1 MIKIKCSVFSK
12 NTSNIDLISNNGIV
26 LDSILTSAISKEE
39 LETGYYNIDLTFV
52 NDKEFKSY
60 LIEENILKLLRDDD
74 YEFFYITKVEE
85 EHDYIYVTASQIT
98 TYLCLSGYLEDVRVV
113 DAGCQTALTK
123 LSSYLPANNKV
134 TFNSDITTKATGYYV
149 DQNVYEAI
157 WDDNNCITTLYNA
170 ETQRRKFTVTL
181 NQHIGSDK
189 GFTITEGK
197 NITGF
202 RANTNID
209 EVYTKVRGKGFNGIM
224 GNWQTSNNTNLY
236 RVNKSKTIE
245 YKVRVREE
253 GKEDEEGYAYFDTEA
268 QAISELNRLAKLE
281 FTVNQIDT
289 IKTSYTINF
298 AMLKGSKEY
307 DKYGASEQYY
317 LGDTVSVY
325 IPRLGVD
332 IKNRIVSVTYNHLTQ
347 SIEEVELRNYTEPK
361 ALSIRDVV
369 DKVSSLENSQ
379 TSLFEQAKQYSS
391 DLIKAGLT
399 NSYVVVRNNE
409 ILIMNTKDINTATR
423 VWRWNNNGLGYS
435 STGYNG
441 TYGTALTADGK
452 IVADRILTGVL
463 KAIQIQNMDGSLK
476 LDLSDNN
483 KGIQFYANNTK
494 AIEIKNS
501 NILFYNIKND
511 GQNVGYIGT
520 GNIIANGVAQANK
533 PVLAF
538 DHENNSAITFGYKN
552 GNAYSPYMRLD
563 KNGLYDGGSKPI
575 NFYEGCDFYKENYH
589 YKGINM
595 LGNTI
600 FLLADGSAYVNT
612 NRFYSGDI
620 EYVCTR
626 SPNFYATQKV
636 FAGGT
641 ELTGADYSECF
652 EWLDENIDN
661 EDRTGFI
668 VTLEGNKIR
677 KANIDDEVIGIISN
691 TASVIG
697 DNANEWNKKYLTDKW
712 GRYILDENNERI
724 INPDYDETKKYTS
737 RSGRK
742 EWGVVGLLGKIYTKQ
757 DGTIEVG
764 DYIKANNG
772 IATKSDIK
780 TNIRCIEKIDNEC
793 IRVFIK

>member
-1 MIKIKCSVFSK
+1 MIKIKCSVFNK

-209 EVYTKVRGKGFNGIM
+209 EVYTMVRGKGFNGIM
-224 GNWQTSNNTNLY
+224 GNWQISDNTNLY

-253 GKEDEEGYAYFDTEA
+253 GKEDEQEGYTYFDTEA
-268 QAISELNRLAKLE
+268 QAIAELDRLAKLE

-289 IKTSYTINF
+289 IKTNYTINF

-332 IKNRIVSVTYNHLTQ
+332 IKNRIVSVTYNHITQ

-361 ALSIRDVV
+361 ALSIKDVV
-369 DKVSSLENSQ
+369 DKVSSLEGSQ
-379 TSLFEQAKQYSS
+379 ASLFEQAKQYSS

-463 KAIQIQNMDGSLK
+463 KAIQISNMDGSFFIDLSGRGGADFYCNSKKSMSMANNKIDFYNWGKEGDYIGSIGSVNTIDDNYPNGNPNKPNISIWNDLDSSISIGYKKTGNQPNGVYVRFDKYNIQQDANYPIKIHEAVLMNNNKIYMNTNTPISVTSVNSNYNAVKVPHMWVDNK
-476 LDLSDNN
+476 LWVNSLEVTGGDYSEMFEWSDNN
-483 KGIQFYANNTK
+483 
-494 AIEIKNS
+494 
-501 NILFYNIKND
+501 
-511 GQNVGYIGT
+511 
-520 GNIIANGVAQANK
+520 
-533 PVLAF
+533 P
-538 DHENNSAITFGYKN
+538 
-552 GNAYSPYMRLD
+552 
-563 KNGLYDGGSKPI
+563 
-575 NFYEGCDFYKENYH
+575 
-589 YKGINM
+589 
-595 LGNTI
+595 
-600 FLLADGSAYVNT
+600 
-612 NRFYSGDI
+612 
-620 EYVCTR
+620 
-626 SPNFYATQKV
+626 
-636 FAGGT
+636 
-641 ELTGADYSECF
+641 
-652 EWLDENIDN
+652 DN
-661 EDRTGFI
+661 EDRIGYI
-668 VTLEGNKIR
+668 VALDGDKITY
-677 KANIDDEVIGIISN
+677 ANGDDMLGIITGTPSI
-691 TASVIG
+691 VG
-697 DNANEWNKKYLTDKW
+697 DNANEWNKKYLMDKW
-712 GRYILDENNERI
+712 GRYILDENFERI
-724 INPDYDETKKYTS
+724 ISPEYDETQEYIT
-737 RSGRK
+737 RNERP
-742 EWGVVGLLGKIYTKQ
+742 EWGIVGLLGKIVVRSDNTV
-757 DGTIEVG
+757 EVG
-764 DYIKANNG
+764 DYIKAIDG
-772 IATKSDIK
+772 IATKSEQK
-780 TNIRCIEKIDNEC
+780 TNIRCLNIIDDET
-793 IRVFIK
+793 IKVLIK